1 MAMTLA
7 AAVATSKP
15 LERMIRSKPAVVVND
30 TKGRTLL
37 LVVIVFHTVTMVL
50 AMTLLSRQSW
60 YQGQNYHDRQVSSV
74 A

>member
-15 LERMIRSKPAVVVND
+15 LEKMIRSKPAVVVND
-30 TKGRTLL
+30 TNGRTLL

-50 AMTLLSRQSW
+50 AMALLSKQSW